1 MFNVSKLQNI
11 LYQEKIMKITKLIF
25 ISIILIGS
33 IFAQEKTFHLK
44 SGDTVTGTIKSQTDS
59 TYSLKT
65 AFGEITISKNDVR
78 PEEAFIFLKSGD
90 KLRGIIVSE
99 SDEGVTVK
107 AKFGEVFISQ
117 DKIERI
123 DFKSMG
129 RARGQFSRPG
139 QVERG
144 RWYYGNERLIDIY
157 FDPTGYVL
165 EENVLYLSG
174 LSWGYGLSD
183 KVHITSK
190 WGGYI
195 FGDLNFRPKFMLF
208 KTGDL
213 KSEKSM
219 SVGFHYHM
227 RGFPDKREL
236 KTWGSPE
243 TWSDGTGDGYVEYD
257 TTISRTEWVRIGSE
271 LIEEDWD
278 NDGVIDERHY
288 DNDPFEGGEMWWEVF
303 GAFTVSNLKKS
314 GQGRINHTVGASFTS
329 YPGYDLMPRAY
340 YAVSA
345 DARRSLK
352 LIFEVFYD
360 PYWASML
367 EMIEDEDISDIDFD
381 FGFIYAYNEKFRIG
395 IHFQRPFIAFYY
407 KF

>member
-1 MFNVSKLQNI
+1 MQIIKFLLISFI
-11 LYQEKIMKITKLIF
+11 LL
-25 ISIILIGS
+25 GS
-33 IFAQEKTFHLK
+33 IFAQEKTFQLK
-44 SGDTVTGTIKSQTDS
+44 SGDQVSGTIKSQTDS
-59 TYSLKT
+59 TYVLETS
-65 AFGEITISKNDVR
+65 FGEITIKKDEVKQ
-78 PEEAFIFLKSGD
+78 EEAFIFLKSGD

-107 AKFGEVFISQ
+107 AKFGEVFIAR

-157 FDPTGYVL
+157 FDPTGYTL

-174 LSWGYGLSD
+174 LSWGYGVSE
-183 KVHITSK
+183 KFQITSK
-190 WGGYI
+190 WGGYF
-195 FGDLNFRPKFMLF
+195 FGDLNFRPKFMIF

-227 RGFPDKREL
+227 RGLPDKREL
-236 KTWGSPE
+236 KEVQDYDIDWDATYNS
-243 TWSDGTGDGYVEYD
+243 SD
-257 TTISRTEWVRIGSE
+257 TTWYERNEWVRVGTK
-271 LIEEDWD
+271 LDEEGYYDD
-278 NDGVIDERHY
+278 N
-288 DNDPFEGGEMWWEVF
+288 PLEGGEMWWEVF
-303 GAFTVSNLKKS
+303 GAFTVSNLKAS
-314 GQGRINHTVGASFTS
+314 GQGRINHTVGASVSS

-360 PYWASML
+360 PYWTSML
-367 EMIEDEDISDIDFD
+367 EFAEEKHISDIDFD
-381 FGFIYAYNEKFRIG
+381 FGFIYAYNEKLRIG

>member
-1 MFNVSKLQNI
+1 MQIIKFSLISFI
-11 LYQEKIMKITKLIF
+11 LL
-25 ISIILIGS
+25 GS

-44 SGDTVTGTIKSQTDS
+44 SGDTVTGSVKSQTDS
-59 TYSLKT
+59 TYVIET
-65 AFGEITISKNDVR
+65 AFGEITIKKDEVK

-99 SDEGVTVK
+99 SDEGLTVK
-107 AKFGEVFISQ
+107 AKFGEVFIAR

-165 EENVLYLSG
+165 EDNVLYLSG
-174 LSWGYGLSD
+174 LSWGYGVSE
-183 KVHITSK
+183 KFQITSK
-190 WGGYI
+190 WGGYF

-227 RGFPDKREL
+227 RGLPDKREL
-236 KTWGSPE
+236 KEVQDYSTDWDE
-243 TWSDGTGDGYVEYD
+243 TTQDWTD
-257 TTISRTEWVRIGSE
+257 TTWHENRNEWVRVGTK
-271 LIEEDWD
+271 LDEEGYYDD
-278 NDGVIDERHY
+278 N
-288 DNDPFEGGEMWWEVF
+288 PLEGGEMWWEVF
-303 GAFTVSNLKKS
+303 GAFTVSNLKAS
-314 GQGRINHTVGASFTS
+314 GQGRINHTVGASVSS

-360 PYWASML
+360 PYWTSML
-367 EMIEDEDISDIDFD
+367 EFAEEKHISDIDFD

>member
-1 MFNVSKLQNI
+1 MQIIKFSLISFI
-11 LYQEKIMKITKLIF
+11 LL
-25 ISIILIGS
+25 GS

-44 SGDTVTGTIKSQTDS
+44 SGDTVSGSVKSETDS
-59 TYSLKT
+59 TYTVVTS
-65 AFGEITISKNDVR
+65 FGEIIISKNDIK

-90 KLRGIIVSE
+90 KLRGIIISE
-99 SDEGVTVK
+99 SNEGVTVK
-107 AKFGEVFISQ
+107 AQFGEVFVSH

-144 RWYYGNERLIDIY
+144 RWYYGDERLIDIY

-165 EENVLYLSG
+165 EDNVLYLSG
-174 LSWGYGLSD
+174 LSWGYGLSE

-190 WGGYI
+190 WGGYF

-208 KTGDL
+208 KSGDL
-213 KSEKSM
+213 KSEKAM

-227 RGFPDKREL
+227 RGLPNKYEL
-236 KTWGSPE
+236 KDSENYDINWYSG
-243 TWSDGTGDGYVEYD
+243 D
-257 TTISRTEWVRIGSE
+257 TTWYGNQEEWVRVGSKY
-271 LIEEDWD
+271 ED
-278 NDGVIDERHY
+278 GYY
-288 DNDPFEGGEMWWEVF
+288 DSDPFGEEMWWEFF
-303 GAFTVSNLKKS
+303 GAYTVSNLKES
-314 GQGRINHTVGASFTS
+314 GQGRINHTVGASLTS
-329 YPGYDLMPRAY
+329 YPGYNLMPRAY

-345 DARRSLK
+345 DARRRLK
-352 LIFEVFYD
+352 LIFEVFWD
-360 PYWASML
+360 PYWTNML
-367 EMIEDEDISDIDFD
+367 EFNDNLNISDIDFD
-381 FGFIYAYNEKFRIG
+381 FGFIYAYSEQFRIG

>member
-1 MFNVSKLQNI
+1 
-11 LYQEKIMKITKLIF
+11 MKIIKPII

-33 IFAQEKTFHLK
+33 IFAQEFDPETGSVLKEKTFHLK
-44 SGDTVTGTIKSQTDS
+44 SGDTVTGSVKSETDS
-59 TYSLKT
+59 TYVIDT
-65 AFGEITISKNDVR
+65 AFGEITINKKDVKQ
-78 PEEAFIFLKSGD
+78 EEAFIFLKSGD

-174 LSWGYGLSD
+174 LSWGYGLSE

-190 WGGYI
+190 WGGYF

-243 TWSDGTGDGYVEYD
+243 TWSDWTGDGYVEYD

-360 PYWASML
+360 PYWTSML
-367 EMIEDEDISDIDFD
+367 EFAEEKHVSDIDFD

>member
-1 MFNVSKLQNI
+1 
-11 LYQEKIMKITKLIF
+11 MKITK
-25 ISIILIGS
+25 ISILIILLMGS

-44 SGDTVTGTIKSQTDS
+44 SGDQVTGTVKSQTDS
-59 TYSLKT
+59 TYVIET
-65 AFGEITISKNDVR
+65 AFGEITIKKDDVK
-78 PEEAFIFLKSGD
+78 PEEAYIFLKSGD

-99 SDEGVTVK
+99 SEEGVTVK
-107 AKFGEVFISQ
+107 AQFGEVFVSRE
-117 DKIERI
+117 KIERI

-129 RARGQFSRPG
+129 RARGQLSRPG
-139 QVERG
+139 QTERG

-174 LSWGYGLSD
+174 LSWGYGLSE

-190 WGGYI
+190 WGGY
-195 FGDLNFRPKFMLF
+195 FGGDLNFRPKFMLF

-227 RGFPDKREL
+227 RGLPNKYEL
-236 KTWGSPE
+236 KDRPDDQNNWNDDE
-243 TWSDGTGDGYVEYD
+243 SDK
-257 TTISRTEWVRIGSE
+257 EWVRIGSE
-271 LIEEDWD
+271 VREEDWTD
-278 NDGVIDERHY
+278 DDGVVHVDRHY
-288 DNDPFEGGEMWWEVF
+288 DDNPFGGKEMWWEVF
-303 GAFTVSNLKKS
+303 GAYTVSNLKAS
-314 GQGRINHTVGASFTS
+314 GQGRINHTVGASATL

-367 EMIEDEDISDIDFD
+367 EFNDDDKISDIDFD
-381 FGFIYAYNEKFRIG
+381 FGFIYAYSEQFRVG

>member
-1 MFNVSKLQNI
+1 
-11 LYQEKIMKITKLIF
+11 MKIIKPII

-33 IFAQEKTFHLK
+33 IFAQEFDPETGSVLKEKTFHLK
-44 SGDTVTGTIKSQTDS
+44 SGDTVTGSVKSETDS
-59 TYSLKT
+59 TYVIDT
-65 AFGEITISKNDVR
+65 AFGEITINKKDVKQ
-78 PEEAFIFLKSGD
+78 EEAFIFLKSGD

-174 LSWGYGLSD
+174 LSWGYGLSE

-190 WGGYI
+190 WGGYF

-236 KTWGSPE
+236 KEFQDYSINWDE
-243 TWSDGTGDGYVEYD
+243 TTQDWTD
-257 TTISRTEWVRIGSE
+257 TTWHENRNEWVRVGSE
-271 LIEEDWD
+271 QDEEGYYDD
-278 NDGVIDERHY
+278 NPFDGGVQ
-288 DNDPFEGGEMWWEVF
+288 WWEVF

-360 PYWASML
+360 PYWTSML
-367 EMIEDEDISDIDFD
+367 EFAEEKNISDIDFD

>member
-1 MFNVSKLQNI
+1 MQIIKFSLISFI
-11 LYQEKIMKITKLIF
+11 LL
-25 ISIILIGS
+25 GS

-44 SGDTVTGTIKSQTDS
+44 SGDTVTGSVKSQTDS
-59 TYSLKT
+59 TYVIET
-65 AFGEITISKNDVR
+65 AFGEITIKKDEVK

-107 AKFGEVFISQ
+107 AKFGEVFIAR

-157 FDPTGYVL
+157 FDPTGYTL

-174 LSWGYGLSD
+174 LSWGYGVSE
-183 KVHITSK
+183 KFQITSK
-190 WGGYI
+190 WGGYF

-227 RGFPDKREL
+227 RGKPDKYEL
-236 KTWGSPE
+236 KE
-243 TWSDGTGDGYVEYD
+243 VRYD
-257 TTISRTEWVRIGSE
+257 YDEPATHNDWIRIGSE
-271 LIEEDWD
+271 LVEEDWD
-278 NDGVIDERHY
+278 NDGIIDEIYY
-288 DNDPFEGGEMWWEVF
+288 DGDPSNGSEMWWEVF
-303 GAFTVSNLKKS
+303 GAFTVSNLKES
-314 GQGRINHTVGASFTS
+314 GQGRINHTVGASATS

-345 DARRSLK
+345 DARRNLK
-352 LIFEVFYD
+352 LLFEVFYD
-360 PYWASML
+360 PYWTSML
-367 EMIEDEDISDIDFD
+367 EFAEEKHISDIDFD

>member
-1 MFNVSKLQNI
+1 
-11 LYQEKIMKITKLIF
+11 MKITK
-25 ISIILIGS
+25 ISILIILLMGS

-44 SGDTVTGTIKSQTDS
+44 SGDQVTGTVKSQTDS
-59 TYSLKT
+59 TYVIET
-65 AFGEITISKNDVR
+65 AFGEITIKKDEVK
-78 PEEAFIFLKSGD
+78 PEEAYIFLKSGD

-99 SDEGVTVK
+99 SEEGVTVK
-107 AKFGEVFISQ
+107 AQFGEVFVSRE
-117 DKIERI
+117 KIERI

-139 QVERG
+139 QTERG

-174 LSWGYGLSD
+174 LSWGYGLSE

-190 WGGYI
+190 WGGY
-195 FGDLNFRPKFMLF
+195 FLGDLNFRPKFMLY

-227 RGFPDKREL
+227 RGLPDKREL
-236 KTWGSPE
+236 KERLYDSYDDE
-243 TWSDGTGDGYVEYD
+243 ESDK
-257 TTISRTEWVRIGSE
+257 EWVRIGSE
-271 LIEEDWD
+271 VIEDDW
-278 NDGVIDERHY
+278 NGDGVIDERYY
-288 DNDPFEGGEMWWEVF
+288 DENPFESREMWWEVF
-303 GAFTVSNLKKS
+303 GAYTVSNLKAS
-314 GQGRINHTVGASFTS
+314 GQGRINHTVGASATL

-352 LIFEVFYD
+352 LLFEVFYD
-360 PYWASML
+360 PYWASIL
-367 EMIEDEDISDIDFD
+367 ELGNNENITDIDFD
-381 FGFIYAYNEKFRIG
+381 FGFIYAYSEQFRVG

>member
-1 MFNVSKLQNI
+1 VI
-11 LYQEKIMKITKLIF
+11 
-25 ISIILIGS
+25 
-33 IFAQEKTFHLK
+33 
-44 SGDTVTGTIKSQTDS
+44 D
-59 TYSLKT
+59 T

-174 LSWGYGLSD
+174 LSWGYGLSE

-190 WGGYI
+190 WGGYF

-243 TWSDGTGDGYVEYD
+243 TWSDWTGDGYVEYD

-314 GQGRINHTVGASFTS
+314 GQGRINHTVGVSFTS

>member
-1 MFNVSKLQNI
+1 MNKSITIFVLFLVLVGSVSL
-11 LYQEKIMKITKLIF
+11 
-25 ISIILIGS
+25 G
-33 IFAQEKTFHLK
+33 QEKTFHLK
-44 SGDTVTGTIKSQTDS
+44 SGDTVTGTVTSETDS
-59 TYSLKT
+59 TYSVKT
-65 AFGEITISKNDVR
+65 AFGEIAINKKDVKQ
-78 PEEAFIFLKSGD
+78 EEAFIFLKSGD
-90 KLRGIIVSE
+90 KLRGIIISE

-107 AKFGEVFISQ
+107 AKFGEVFVSH

-129 RARGQFSRPG
+129 RARGQLTRPG

-157 FDPTGYVL
+157 FDPTGYTL

-174 LSWGYGLSD
+174 LSWGYGLSE

-190 WGGYI
+190 WGGY
-195 FGDLNFRPKFMLF
+195 FGGDLNFRPKFMLF
-208 KTGDL
+208 KIGDL

-227 RGFPDKREL
+227 RGLPLKFEL
-236 KTWGSPE
+236 KDRLHNSNDDE
-243 TWSDGTGDGYVEYD
+243 SNKEL
-257 TTISRTEWVRIGSE
+257 VRIGEE
-271 LIEEDWD
+271 LIENDFD
-278 NDGVIDERHY
+278 GDGVIDERHY
-288 DNDPFEGGEMWWEVF
+288 DDNPFGGKEMWWEVF
-303 GAFTVSNLKKS
+303 GAYTVSNLKAS
-314 GQGRINHTVGASFTS
+314 GQGRINHTVGASLTT

-345 DARRSLK
+345 DSRRSLK
-352 LIFEVFYD
+352 LLFEVFYD

-367 EMIEDEDISDIDFD
+367 DIMEGKEVSEIDFD
-381 FGFIYAYNEKFRIG
+381 FGFIYAYSEQLRVG

>member
-1 MFNVSKLQNI
+1 MQIIKFSLISFI
-11 LYQEKIMKITKLIF
+11 LL
-25 ISIILIGS
+25 GS

-44 SGDTVTGTIKSQTDS
+44 SGDTVSGSVKSETDS
-59 TYSLKT
+59 TYTVVTS
-65 AFGEITISKNDVR
+65 FGEIIISKNDIK

-90 KLRGIIVSE
+90 KLRGIIISE
-99 SDEGVTVK
+99 SNEGVTVK
-107 AKFGEVFISQ
+107 AQFGEVFISQ

-144 RWYYGNERLIDIY
+144 RWYYGDERLIDIY

-165 EENVLYLSG
+165 EDNVLYLSG
-174 LSWGYGLSD
+174 LSWGYGLSE

-190 WGGYI
+190 WGGYF

-208 KTGDL
+208 KSGDL
-213 KSEKSM
+213 KSEKAM

-227 RGFPDKREL
+227 RGLPNKYEL
-236 KTWGSPE
+236 KDSENYDINWNSG
-243 TWSDGTGDGYVEYD
+243 D
-257 TTISRTEWVRIGSE
+257 TTWYGNQEEWVRVGSKY
-271 LIEEDWD
+271 EDGD
-278 NDGVIDERHY
+278 Y
-288 DNDPFEGGEMWWEVF
+288 DSDPFGEEMWWEFF
-303 GAFTVSNLKKS
+303 GAYTVSNLKES
-314 GQGRINHTVGASFTS
+314 GQGRINHTVGASLTS
-329 YPGYDLMPRAY
+329 YPGYNLMPRAY

-345 DARRSLK
+345 DARRRLK
-352 LIFEVFYD
+352 LIFEVFWD
-360 PYWASML
+360 PYWTNML
-367 EMIEDEDISDIDFD
+367 EFNDNLNISDIDFD
-381 FGFIYAYNEKFRIG
+381 FGFIYAYSEQFRIG

>member
-1 MFNVSKLQNI
+1 
-11 LYQEKIMKITKLIF
+11 MKITKLIF

-227 RGFPDKREL
+227 RGLPDKREL
-236 KTWGSPE
+236 KE
-243 TWSDGTGDGYVEYD
+243 VQEYD
-257 TTISRTEWVRIGSE
+257 IYYNGYSSDTTWHEKRNEWVRVGSE
-271 LIEEDWD
+271 QNEEGYYDD
-278 NDGVIDERHY
+278 NSFD
-288 DNDPFEGGEMWWEVF
+288 GGEMWWEVF

-360 PYWASML
+360 PYWASAL
-367 EMIEDEDISDIDFD
+367 ELVEEENISDIDFD

-395 IHFQRPFIAFYY
+395 IHFQRPWIAFY
-407 KF
+407 

>member
-1 MFNVSKLQNI
+1 
-11 LYQEKIMKITKLIF
+11 MKITKLIF

-33 IFAQEKTFHLK
+33 IFTQEKTFHLK

-59 TYSLKT
+59 TYVIDT
-65 AFGEITISKNDVR
+65 AFGEITINKKDVKQ
-78 PEEAFIFLKSGD
+78 EEAFIFLKSGD

-190 WGGYI
+190 WGGY
-195 FGDLNFRPKFMLF
+195 FWGDLNFRPKFMLF

-227 RGFPDKREL
+227 RGLPDKREL
-236 KTWGSPE
+236 KE
-243 TWSDGTGDGYVEYD
+243 VQEYD
-257 TTISRTEWVRIGSE
+257 IYYNGYSSDTTWHENRNEWVRVGSE
-271 LIEEDWD
+271 QNEEGYYDD
-278 NDGVIDERHY
+278 NPV
-288 DNDPFEGGEMWWEVF
+288 EGGEMWWEVF

-360 PYWASML
+360 PYWASAL
-367 EMIEDEDISDIDFD
+367 ELVEEENISDIDFD

-395 IHFQRPFIAFYY
+395 IHFQRPWIAFYY

>member
-1 MFNVSKLQNI
+1 MQIIKFSLISFI
-11 LYQEKIMKITKLIF
+11 LL
-25 ISIILIGS
+25 GS

-44 SGDTVTGTIKSQTDS
+44 SGDQVTGTIKSQTDS
-59 TYSLKT
+59 TYVIDT
-65 AFGEITISKNDVR
+65 AFGKITISKKEVK

-107 AKFGEVFISQ
+107 AQFGEVFVSH

-144 RWYYGNERLIDIY
+144 RWYYGDERLIDIY

-165 EENVLYLSG
+165 EDNVLYLSG
-174 LSWGYGLSD
+174 LSWGYGLSE

-190 WGGYI
+190 WGGYF

-208 KTGDL
+208 KSGDL
-213 KSEKSM
+213 KSEKAM

-227 RGFPDKREL
+227 RGLPNKYEL
-236 KTWGSPE
+236 KDSENYDINWDSG
-243 TWSDGTGDGYVEYD
+243 D
-257 TTISRTEWVRIGSE
+257 TTWYGNQEEWVRVGSKY
-271 LIEEDWD
+271 ED
-278 NDGVIDERHY
+278 GYY
-288 DNDPFEGGEMWWEVF
+288 DSDLFGEEMWWEFF
-303 GAFTVSNLKKS
+303 GAYTVSNLKES
-314 GQGRINHTVGASFTS
+314 GQGRINHTVGASLTS
-329 YPGYDLMPRAY
+329 YPGYNLMPRAY

-345 DARRSLK
+345 DARRRLK
-352 LIFEVFYD
+352 LIFEVFWD
-360 PYWASML
+360 PYWTNML
-367 EMIEDEDISDIDFD
+367 EFNDNLNISDIDFD
-381 FGFIYAYNEKFRIG
+381 FGFIYAYSEQFRIG

>member
-1 MFNVSKLQNI
+1 MQIIKFSLISFI
-11 LYQEKIMKITKLIF
+11 LL
-25 ISIILIGS
+25 GS

-44 SGDTVTGTIKSQTDS
+44 SGDQVTGTVKSQTDS
-59 TYSLKT
+59 TYIIET
-65 AFGEITISKNDVR
+65 AFGEITIKKDEVK

-107 AKFGEVFISQ
+107 AQFGEVFVSH

-144 RWYYGNERLIDIY
+144 RWYYGDERLIDIY

-165 EENVLYLSG
+165 EDNVLYLSG
-174 LSWGYGLSD
+174 LSWGYGLSE

-190 WGGYI
+190 WGGYF

-208 KTGDL
+208 KSGDL
-213 KSEKSM
+213 KSEKAM

-227 RGFPDKREL
+227 RGLPNKYEL
-236 KTWGSPE
+236 KDSENYDINWYSGE
-243 TWSDGTGDGYVEYD
+243 GD
-257 TTISRTEWVRIGSE
+257 TTWYGNQEEWVRVGSKY
-271 LIEEDWD
+271 ED
-278 NDGVIDERHY
+278 GYY
-288 DNDPFEGGEMWWEVF
+288 DSDLFGEEMWWEFF
-303 GAFTVSNLKKS
+303 GAYTVSNLKES
-314 GQGRINHTVGASFTS
+314 GQGRINHTVGASLTS
-329 YPGYDLMPRAY
+329 YPGYNLMPRAY

-345 DARRSLK
+345 DARRRLK
-352 LIFEVFYD
+352 LIFEVFWD
-360 PYWASML
+360 PYWTNML
-367 EMIEDEDISDIDFD
+367 EFNDNLNISDIDFD
-381 FGFIYAYNEKFRIG
+381 FGFIYAYSEQFRIG

>member
-1 MFNVSKLQNI
+1 MLR
-11 LYQEKIMKITKLIF
+11 EKIMQIIKFSLISF
-25 ISIILIGS
+25 ILLGC

-44 SGDTVTGTIKSQTDS
+44 SGDQVTGTIKSQTDS
-59 TYSLKT
+59 TYVIDT
-65 AFGEITISKNDVR
+65 AFGKITISKKEVK

-107 AKFGEVFISQ
+107 AQFGEVFVSH

-144 RWYYGNERLIDIY
+144 RWYYGDERLIDIY

-165 EENVLYLSG
+165 EDNVLYLSG
-174 LSWGYGLSD
+174 LSWGYGLSE

-190 WGGYI
+190 WGGYF

-208 KTGDL
+208 KSGDL
-213 KSEKSM
+213 KSEKAM

-227 RGFPDKREL
+227 RGLPNKYEL
-236 KTWGSPE
+236 KDSE
-243 TWSDGTGDGYVEYD
+243 NYDINGYSGD
-257 TTISRTEWVRIGSE
+257 TTWYGNQEEWVRVGSK
-271 LIEEDWD
+271 EED
-278 NDGVIDERHY
+278 GYY
-288 DNDPFEGGEMWWEVF
+288 DSDPFGEEMWWEFF
-303 GAFTVSNLKKS
+303 GAYTVSNLKES
-314 GQGRINHTVGASFTS
+314 GQGRINHTVGASLTS
-329 YPGYDLMPRAY
+329 YPGYNLMPRAY

-345 DARRSLK
+345 DARRRLK
-352 LIFEVFYD
+352 LIFEVFWD
-360 PYWASML
+360 PYWTNML
-367 EMIEDEDISDIDFD
+367 EFNDNLNISDIDFD
-381 FGFIYAYNEKFRIG
+381 FGFIYAYSEEFRIG

>member
-1 MFNVSKLQNI
+1 
-11 LYQEKIMKITKLIF
+11 
-25 ISIILIGS
+25 
-33 IFAQEKTFHLK
+33 
-44 SGDTVTGTIKSQTDS
+44 
-59 TYSLKT
+59 
-65 AFGEITISKNDVR
+65 
-78 PEEAFIFLKSGD
+78 
-90 KLRGIIVSE
+90 
-99 SDEGVTVK
+99 
-107 AKFGEVFISQ
+107 
-117 DKIERI
+117 
-123 DFKSMG
+123 
-129 RARGQFSRPG
+129 
-139 QVERG
+139 
-144 RWYYGNERLIDIY
+144 
-157 FDPTGYVL
+157 
-165 EENVLYLSG
+165 
-174 LSWGYGLSD
+174 
-183 KVHITSK
+183 
-190 WGGYI
+190 
-195 FGDLNFRPKFMLF
+195 MLF

-227 RGFPDKREL
+227 RGLPDKREL
-236 KTWGSPE
+236 KTWDDE
-243 TWSDGTGDGYVEYD
+243 TGNEYED
-257 TTISRTEWVRIGSE
+257 TLITRHEWVKVGSKLE
-271 LIEEDWD
+271 
-278 NDGVIDERHY
+278 NGNY
-288 DNDPFEGGEMWWEVF
+288 DNNPLDGGEMWWEVF

-314 GQGRINHTVGASFTS
+314 GQGRINHTVGASITS

>member
-1 MFNVSKLQNI
+1 MQIIKFSLISFI
-11 LYQEKIMKITKLIF
+11 LL
-25 ISIILIGS
+25 GS

-44 SGDTVTGTIKSQTDS
+44 SGDTVTGSVKSQTDS
-59 TYSLKT
+59 TYVIET
-65 AFGEITISKNDVR
+65 AFGEITIKKDEVK

-107 AKFGEVFISQ
+107 AKFGEVFIAR

-157 FDPTGYVL
+157 FDPTGYTL

-174 LSWGYGLSD
+174 LSWGYGVSE
-183 KVHITSK
+183 KFQITSK
-190 WGGYI
+190 WGGYF

-208 KTGDL
+208 KTGNL

-227 RGFPDKREL
+227 RGLPDKREL
-236 KTWGSPE
+236 KEVQDYSTDWDE
-243 TWSDGTGDGYVEYD
+243 TTQDWTD
-257 TTISRTEWVRIGSE
+257 TTWHENRNEWVRVGTK
-271 LIEEDWD
+271 LDEEGYYDD
-278 NDGVIDERHY
+278 N
-288 DNDPFEGGEMWWEVF
+288 PLEGGEMWWEVF
-303 GAFTVSNLKKS
+303 GAFTVSNLKES
-314 GQGRINHTVGASFTS
+314 GQGRINHTVGASATS

-345 DARRSLK
+345 DARRNLK
-352 LIFEVFYD
+352 LLFEVFYD
-360 PYWASML
+360 PYWTSML
-367 EMIEDEDISDIDFD
+367 EFAEEKHISDIDFD

>member
-1 MFNVSKLQNI
+1 MNKSITIFVLFLVLVGSVSL
-11 LYQEKIMKITKLIF
+11 
-25 ISIILIGS
+25 G
-33 IFAQEKTFHLK
+33 QEKTFHLK
-44 SGDTVTGTIKSQTDS
+44 SGDTVTGTVTSETDS
-59 TYSLKT
+59 TYSVKT
-65 AFGEITISKNDVR
+65 AFGEIAINKKDVKQ
-78 PEEAFIFLKSGD
+78 EEAFIFLKSGD
-90 KLRGIIVSE
+90 KLRGIIISE

-107 AKFGEVFISQ
+107 AKFGEVFVSH

-129 RARGQFSRPG
+129 RARGQLTRPG

-157 FDPTGYVL
+157 FDPTGYTL

-174 LSWGYGLSD
+174 LSWGYGLSE

-190 WGGYI
+190 WGGY
-195 FGDLNFRPKFMLF
+195 FGGDLNFRPKFMLF
-208 KTGDL
+208 KIGDL

-227 RGFPDKREL
+227 RGLPLKFEL
-236 KTWGSPE
+236 KDRLHNSNDDE
-243 TWSDGTGDGYVEYD
+243 SNK
-257 TTISRTEWVRIGSE
+257 EWVRIGEE
-271 LIEEDWD
+271 LIENDFD
-278 NDGVIDERHY
+278 GDGVIDERHY
-288 DNDPFEGGEMWWEVF
+288 DDNPFGGKEMWWEVF
-303 GAFTVSNLKKS
+303 GAYTVSNLKAS
-314 GQGRINHTVGASFTS
+314 GQGRINHTVGASLTT

-345 DARRSLK
+345 DSRRSLK
-352 LIFEVFYD
+352 LLFEVFYD

-367 EMIEDEDISDIDFD
+367 DIMEGKEVSEIDFD
-381 FGFIYAYNEKFRIG
+381 FGFIYAYSEQLRVG